1 MAATQTQKP
10 KTIWQQPCG
19 HRVYSAP
26 QHAPLLLAYTGAGG
40 LWSRPCPMGRPGE
53 PSPGQCSNHDHAL
66 LYVFQKPARVVMV
79 TLWLLGDLEVVAY
92 VGGKDFNFQR
102 SLERGDS
109 SDNQ

>member
-1 MAATQTQKP
+1 
-10 KTIWQQPCG
+10 
-19 HRVYSAP
+19 
-26 QHAPLLLAYTGAGG
+26 
-40 LWSRPCPMGRPGE
+40 
-53 PSPGQCSNHDHAL
+53 
-66 LYVFQKPARVVMV
+66 MV